1 MSTKPHTLN
10 TNGIFTDIYLQN
22 QPFHSC
28 GMVWVKVCWDHQAP
42 MEIQSFESP
51 KIQPP
56 TLVEGL
62 LLGLSFTSQGTR
74 FCWATT
80 YVNYNASYFNL
91 FLKTMT
97 IIQIPT
103 FAEKCHFRTCFLNQT
118 FSQSFFPR
126 SQPTTM
132 KIIALGPQV
141 WIIFPQILCLK
152 SLVKTSYPFCRNKN
166 FHDWMSQ
173 EVRING

>member
-1 MSTKPHTLN
+1 MSESNPFHGTHTIHG
-10 TNGIFTDIYLQN
+10 TNSIFTDIYLRN
-22 QPFHSC
+22 PPFHSC
-28 GMVWVKVCWDHQAP
+28 RMVCVKVCWDHRDP

-56 TLVEGL
+56 SLVEGL

-80 YVNYNASYFNL
+80 YVNYNTSYFNL

-103 FAEKCHFRTCFLNQT
+103 FAAKCHFRTFFLNQT
-118 FSQSFFPR
+118 FSESFFPR

-132 KIIALGPQV
+132 KIIALGPQI
-141 WIIFPQILCLK
+141 WIIKQILGVSENSGTLK
-152 SLVKTSYPFCRNKN
+152 
-166 FHDWMSQ
+166 WM
-173 EVRING
+173 VYNGKPC